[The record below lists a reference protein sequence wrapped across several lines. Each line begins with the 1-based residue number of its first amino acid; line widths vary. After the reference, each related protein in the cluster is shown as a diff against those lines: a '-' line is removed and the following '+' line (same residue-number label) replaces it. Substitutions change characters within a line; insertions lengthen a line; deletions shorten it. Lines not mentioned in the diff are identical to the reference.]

1 MVTSQFA
8 GFMNPLVKC
17 SMNAHKIKE
26 FSEEE
31 FNVNSDT
38 YFFLGESH
46 ENNRKK
52 PVGVTARNGTMYN
65 RVGIV
70 SDPVEKYTDDGI
82 CSIKTEKKS
91 RDACFNILSKSCKKI
106 SVGRGFICSLDE
118 SHSLTAKTLEEFCTW
133 LVLDPGGSIC
143 YIWRD

>member
-1 MVTSQFA
+1 
-8 GFMNPLVKC
+8 MNPLVKC

-38 YFFLGESH
+38 YFFLRESH

-52 PVGVTARNGTMYN
+52 PVGITARNGTMYN

-70 SDPVEKYTDDGI
+70 SDPVEKHTDDGI
-82 CSIKTEKKS
+82 CSIKAVPYRE
-91 RDACFNILSKSCKKI
+91 RER
-106 SVGRGFICSLDE
+106 GRNAQNARFV
-118 SHSLTAKTLEEFCTW
+118 
-133 LVLDPGGSIC
+133 LVLDFSSHIRSL
-143 YIWRD
+143 W